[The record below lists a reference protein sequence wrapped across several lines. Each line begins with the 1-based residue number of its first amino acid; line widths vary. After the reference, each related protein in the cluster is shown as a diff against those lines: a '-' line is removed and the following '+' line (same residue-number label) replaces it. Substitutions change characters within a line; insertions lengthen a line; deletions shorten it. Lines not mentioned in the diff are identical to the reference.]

1 MIDPHGGSQNFAR
14 RNRGAACIF
23 SDEGFLEKEIHG
35 VQRGVDEL
43 FLTRFLFPS
52 CFILAGN
59 FRSGI
64 RQSNTPFQYRLPGS
78 M

>member
-35 VQRGVDEL
+35 IQRGVDEL
-43 FLTRFLFPS
+43 FLTS
-52 CFILAGN
+52 CIERVFCFHLV
-59 FRSGI
+59 S
-64 RQSNTPFQYRLPGS
+64 S
-78 M
+78 